1 MGYQKE
7 LMSKFWLPTFVFIVI
22 SAIFTWTVFMTARSE
37 ASGGP
42 RLWPV
47 LLFVLIYLAG
57 FIKWG
62 CKVDTDHH

>member
-1 MGYQKE
+1 
-7 LMSKFWLPTFVFIVI
+7 
-22 SAIFTWTVFMTARSE
+22 VFMTARSE